1 MQTSL
6 LSFWIKVES
15 KRSQYPNFKYW
26 AEVYMSANE
35 KGPNGDN
42 NGSGLGK
49 KDKGV
54 GVARSSH
61 SRAGV
66 SGHSTW

>member
-1 MQTSL
+1 
-6 LSFWIKVES
+6 
-15 KRSQYPNFKYW
+15 
-26 AEVYMSANE
+26 MSANE